1 MNLKKS
7 SGDSPANPP
16 FLASFPTRDSDESD
30 LDTLHGFREREIG
43 LKCEEMKKN

>member
-30 LDTLHGFREREIG
+30 LDSMHGFRERE
-43 LKCEEMKKN
+43 KNWIEV